1 MTLDEIEVEE
11 NLLLAPVIARLVT
24 CRASDLQGP
33 FPMPGR
39 VTHVAFRLSTLNVMV
54 GVEVHGPGVGT
65 WLHVSYS
72 LRGVDKPPEHKHT
85 CRIRSLFFEPT
96 QVVIAV
102 FPPVAEYV
110 NDAEVLHLWSRLD
123 PAERLVPD
131 LRSQDDEGTRRI

>member
-1 MTLDEIEVEE
+1 MQIKVPDV
-11 NLLLAPVIARLVT
+11 
-24 CRASDLQGP
+24 QGP
-33 FPMPGR
+33 IPLPDC
-39 VTHVAFRLSTLNVMV
+39 THVAFRLSTLNVMV

-85 CRIRSLFFEPT
+85 CRVRQLFFDPA

-102 FPPVAEYV
+102 FPPAAEYV

-131 LRSQDDEGTRRI
+131 LRSLDDEGTRRI